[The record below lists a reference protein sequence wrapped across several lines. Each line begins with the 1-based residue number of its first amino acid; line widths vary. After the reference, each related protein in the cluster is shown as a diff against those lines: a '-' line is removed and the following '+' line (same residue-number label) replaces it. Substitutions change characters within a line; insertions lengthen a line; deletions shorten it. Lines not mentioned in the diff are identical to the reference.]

1 MERYTPWEWLL
12 IDAAT
17 QYGLDKQ
24 NFENRLKWSYEHLN
38 ELESMA
44 NHDWKEQP
52 LYLKAV
58 MAIHK
63 VKKGL
68 PTGHMIGIDSSASG

>member
-24 NFENRLKWSYEHLN
+24 TFEARLKWSYEHLN
-38 ELESMA
+38 KLE
-44 NHDWKEQP
+44 
-52 LYLKAV
+52 
-58 MAIHK
+58 
-63 VKKGL
+63 
-68 PTGHMIGIDSSASG
+68 